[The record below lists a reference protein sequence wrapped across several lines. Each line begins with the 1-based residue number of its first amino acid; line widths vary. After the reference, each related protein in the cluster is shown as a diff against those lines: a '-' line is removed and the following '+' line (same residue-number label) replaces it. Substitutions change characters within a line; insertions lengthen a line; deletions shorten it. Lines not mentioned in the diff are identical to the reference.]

1 MTNRRGQIAVVLILS
16 AAWAAEVAGAAA
28 ETLPAWNSGTAKS
41 AILTFVAEV
50 TDPESDNYVTANDRV
65 AVFDND
71 GTLWAEQPL
80 FFQFEFVLHRIRQLA
95 PEHPEWRDRQPF
107 QAVLE
112 ANREALLE
120 QGLRAFRP
128 LAVAAQTGITHEQYH
143 DLASAFLQTAK
154 HPDLG
159 VRYIDLVYVPMLE
172 LVAYL
177 QRAGFK
183 VFIVSAGDSGFI
195 RAYSEQVYGI
205 PRENVIGTGAQY
217 KLRETDTGLAVF
229 RESGSTV
236 PNILRFKAQNIQLHI
251 GRRPILAVGN
261 SDGDLAML
269 KYTSDGSGPSLV
281 LLIHHD
287 DANREFGYNEGAED
301 VLAMAPSQNWH
312 TVSVRR
318 DFNIVFPVPS
328 TD

>member
-1 MTNRRGQIAVVLILS
+1 MLHALSRALRPWIPLVTLVFIA
-16 AAWAAEVAGAAA
+16 GC
-28 ETLPAWNSGTAKS
+28 
-41 AILTFVAEV
+41 
-50 TDPESDNYVTANDRV
+50 TDDDDDVNIEGPDFPTGPGRIYSVQAVDFNTVDGVSVTASYGRIPV
-65 AVFDND
+65 SGSHPVVILVHQVGIAEAHQEWLSSGVF
-71 GTLWAEQPL
+71 
-80 FFQFEFVLHRIRQLA
+80 
-95 PEHPEWRDRQPF
+95 
-107 QAVLE
+107 
-112 ANREALLE
+112 EALLE

-159 VRYIDLVYVPMLE
+159 VRYIDLVYAPMLE

-205 PRENVIGTGAQY
+205 PRENVIGTSAHY
-217 KLRETDTGLAVF
+217 KLRETDAGLAIF
-229 RESGSTV
+229 RESGSTT
-236 PNILRFKAQNIQLHI
+236 PNVLRFKAQNIQLHI

-269 KYTSDGSGPSLV
+269 QYTSDGGGPSLV
-281 LLIHHD
+281 LLLHHD
-287 DANREFGYNEGAED
+287 DANREFGYDEGAED
-301 VLAMAPSQNWH
+301 VLAMAPSHSWH
-312 TVSVRR
+312 TVSVRN
-318 DFNIVFPVPS
+318 DFSIVFPVPS